1 MPNITTEIYITKKK
15 TTKQDWTSLINS
27 ISTYEGFFHSWKI
40 IVSMTQNKIN
50 YYIITTHHLPA
61 NIYAQPAFL
70 LKETTLI
77 ALPTTTQT
85 IPYFHKITHNII
97 SLYQQLNIKN
107 NKHLH
112 YIELTF
118 HKLSTQKI
126 ITTETLYIKQKTT
139 KKYKSILAIAP
150 TLLAIDF
157 EENQN
162 FLYKSPPK
170 YLDCSKAIPILKK
183 EEDNSLFKI
192 DAFPYLP
199 GNYYLAHNN
208 YNFDKHSIILG
219 SSGSGK
225 SKFISLLINNI
236 KTNIDHKNKYKVI
249 LIDPHAAL
257 EKEIGGLGKVID
269 FNQGSSINLFMNKK
283 EDVVAE
289 TELLLEL
296 LKSLMEEQYNAKSER
311 VLRHSIYLL
320 LTAQQFNFQ
329 TLRKLL
335 LNIEFRTTL
344 IKDNEHLLPISV
356 TNFFLTDFNE
366 LKTTS
371 YMSAIS
377 PIISFIDEMELLPTL
392 NDQTHSENLESVIKN
407 NFLTIFSLDRTKLGK
422 KIVKTISGLIMQQL
436 LTLIEQYTFK
446 EHLIFIID
454 EIALVENPLISKFL
468 SEARKYNLSLMIA
481 GQYLDQISKEIKN
494 SIFAN
499 VINYYIFKVSKVDAT
514 LLVDNFNMK
523 IPLDDSKDRKIK
535 LLTELNSR
543 ECIIRIAKDS
553 TLLSAMKGTTQ
564 NFSSIPKREKKPVK
578 KTISPPQ
585 KNSISSFNPLITTKL
600 KDVLI
605 TTSSSRKVVK

>member
-1 MPNITTEIYITKKK
+1 MPKITTEVYITKKK
-15 TTKQDWTSLINS
+15 TTKEDWTSLINS
-27 ISTYEGFFHSWKI
+27 ISTYEGFFHPWKI
-40 IVSMTQNKIN
+40 IVSIIKNKIS
-50 YYIITTHHLPA
+50 YYIITTHPLPA
-61 NIYAQPAFL
+61 NIYDQPAFL
-70 LKETTLI
+70 LKETSQVI
-77 ALPTTTQT
+77 LPTTTKT
-85 IPYFHKITHNII
+85 SPYIHKITHNII
-97 SLYQQLNIKN
+97 SLYQQLDIKN

-112 YIELTF
+112 HIELTL
-118 HKLSTQKI
+118 HKLSTKKI
-126 ITTETLYIKQKTT
+126 ITTETLYINHKNT
-139 KKYKSILAIAP
+139 KKYKNILAIAP

-170 YLDCSKAIPILKK
+170 YLDCSKAIALLKK
-183 EEDNSLFKI
+183 EDANSLFKI
-192 DAFPYLP
+192 DTFPYLQ
-199 GNYYLAHNN
+199 GNYYLTHNN

-236 KTNIDHKNKYKVI
+236 KTNSDYKYRIV

-269 FNQGSSINLFMNKK
+269 FKTDQDSINLFMNKK

-296 LKSLMEEQYNAKSER
+296 LKSLMEDQYNAKSER

-320 LTAQQFNFQ
+320 LTAQIFNFQ

-392 NDQTHSENLESVIKN
+392 NNQTHSENLETVIKN

-436 LTLIEQYTFK
+436 LTLIEQYTFD

-468 SEARKYNLSLMIA
+468 SEARKYNLSLIIA

-499 VINYYIFKVSKVDAT
+499 VVNYYIFKVSKVDAT

-553 TLLSAMKGTTQ
+553 TLFPAMKGTTQ
-564 NFSSIPKREKKPVK
+564 NFSSVPRKEKQKVKR
-578 KTISPPQ
+578 TTSATQ

-600 KDVLI
+600 KDILV